1 MTENHSVLRYYYSL
15 PHIHHITY
23 IDIRLMPASET
34 RVLYGFTYAL
44 ERHLRAGL
52 AATCA
57 PFVPRLAPP
66 WTPRA
71 PRPWQRPAPAASRPA
86 RSYASPSRPARPRRA
101 GLGCA
106 CGCACGCGCGC
117 GCESGAPGAGRLAP
131 GAPAL
136 RVGCR
141 VPRPGHGLR
150 MLRAA
155 HAGPRDRCAA
165 RGRRSLTLTLTWT
178 LTLALTCWP
187 TLLMCSTGMSYLYLS
202 HHSVCLGR
210 GAGWWDGLAWCQAR
224 EIMEKARLSARA
236 ES

>member
-1 MTENHSVLRYYYSL
+1 MRSEMRDRLVRCVERLLLPRGVTVSVYDREPLCTALLLLTTPYTS
-15 PHIHHITY
+15 HITY

-71 PRPWQRPAPAASRPA
+71 PRPWQRPTPAASRPA
-86 RSYASPSRPARPRRA
+86 RSYASPSRPAQPRRA

-106 CGCACGCGCGC
+106 CGCACGCGC

-136 RVGCR
+136 HVGCR

-150 MLRAA
+150 TLQAA
-155 HAGPRDRCAA
+155 HAMGCA
-165 RGRRSLTLTLTWT
+165 R
-178 LTLALTCWP
+178 
-187 TLLMCSTGMSYLYLS
+187 
-202 HHSVCLGR
+202 
-210 GAGWWDGLAWCQAR
+210 
-224 EIMEKARLSARA
+224 
-236 ES
+236 